1 MGNAPI
7 VHPTGGTEFMTG
19 ALYNSMLSLEAHFE
33 DATERRATELLF
45 RSTQRNFY
53 SAGLNHRSLK
63 FLTVR
68 FLDVQRRVQNSHRAQ
83 TPQ

>member
-7 VHPTGGTEFMTG
+7 VHPAMGTKFMTR
-19 ALYNSMLSLEAHFE
+19 ALYNSRLSLEAHFE

-45 RSTQRNFY
+45 RLTQRNFY
-53 SAGLNHRSLK
+53 SPGLNQSS
-63 FLTVR
+63 FNFFTVW